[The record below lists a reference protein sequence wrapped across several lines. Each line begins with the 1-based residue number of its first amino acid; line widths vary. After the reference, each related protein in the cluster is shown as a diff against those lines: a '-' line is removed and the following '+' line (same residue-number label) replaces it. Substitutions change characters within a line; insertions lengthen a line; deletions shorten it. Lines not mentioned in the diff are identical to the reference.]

1 MVTARP
7 GQSKVQEAFLI
18 VGFGGIG
25 DHVRCFALA
34 RHIAAQHPGV
44 AIDFLCRSPTDRLV
58 PFVPDL
64 RAAFVDD
71 TPHRQ
76 FGLRAKLDLAARLR
90 EQRYRRVYVVS
101 RTLKSALVPFLAGIP
116 ERVGWLGEGRVGLIN
131 RPRFGERGLHG
142 ETEKVCA
149 LASSKG
155 LAGCGPL
162 MPPRMAVAPDLL
174 VRWQMDLPD
183 GPPAASVLALAPG
196 AYNDKRLW
204 PVERFAAVARAF
216 AAEGWEVWVLGGP
229 QEREMARL
237 IAAAVPVRD
246 FTLTPLE
253 DAVFQ
258 LASATLFLG
267 NDSGMLH
274 IAGAL
279 GVPSVGLFGP
289 TALEVTGPRN
299 PEVAGVRPPG
309 QDIDLRQIGSA
320 CVIDALAEQYYR
332 FRPALLA

>member
-1 MVTARP
+1 MIKDGGIAP
-7 GQSKVQEAFLI
+7 QAGEAFLI

-34 RHIAAQHPGV
+34 RHVAARHPGI
-44 AIDFLCRSPTDRLV
+44 AIDFLCRSPTHRIV

-71 TPHRQ
+71 TPHGRL
-76 FGLRAKLDLAARLR
+76 GVGEKLRLAARLR
-90 EQRYRRVYVVS
+90 AQRYRRVYVVS
-101 RTLKSALVPFLAGIP
+101 RTFKSAIVPFLAGIP
-116 ERVGWLGEGRVGLIN
+116 ERVGWFGEGRVGLIN
-131 RPRFGERGLHG
+131 RPQFGDRRLHG

-149 LASSKG
+149 LAAPEG

-162 MPPRMAVAPDLL
+162 LPPRMVAPAAELA
-174 VRWQMDLPD
+174 RWQ
-183 GPPAASVLALAPG
+183 SEVLAGGPTAPVLAIAPG
-196 AYNDKRLW
+196 AYNDRRLW
-204 PVERFAAVARAF
+204 PAERFAEVARTF
-216 AAEGWEVWVLGGP
+216 AARGWEIWVLGGP
-229 QEREMARL
+229 QERAMVEV
-237 IAAAVPVRD
+237 IAATAPIRD
-246 FTLTPLE
+246 FTRTPLE

-279 GVPSVGLFGP
+279 GVPSIGLFGP

-299 PEVAGVRPPG
+299 PCVAGLRPPPG
-309 QDIDLRQIGSA
+309 QIDLREISA
-320 CVIDALAEQYYR
+320 AAVISALDGLKGHLDVAQ
-332 FRPALLA
+332 PA

>member
-1 MVTARP
+1 MMAVGSGHREAD
-7 GQSKVQEAFLI
+7 EAFLI

-34 RHIAAQHPGV
+34 RHIAASHPGI

-71 TPHRQ
+71 TPHGR
-76 FGLRAKLDLAARLR
+76 FGARAKLKLAARLR
-90 EQRYRRVYVVS
+90 AQRYRRVYVVS

-116 ERVGWLGEGRVGLIN
+116 ERVGWLGEGRFVLIN

-149 LASSKG
+149 LASRDG

-162 MPPRMAVAPDLL
+162 LPPRMAV
-174 VRWQMDLPD
+174 
-183 GPPAASVLALAPG
+183 PPAALARWQAELPGGAPTAPVLALAPG
-196 AYNDKRLW
+196 AYNDRRLW
-204 PVERFAAVARAF
+204 PAARFAEVARAF
-216 AAEGWEVWVLGGP
+216 AAQGWDIWVLGGP
-229 QEREMARL
+229 KERDMART

-299 PEVAGVRPPG
+299 PTVSGVRPPDG
-309 QDIDLRQIGSA
+309 GIDLATIDAA
-320 CVIDALAEQYYR
+320 CVIAALEAQHAR
-332 FRPALLA
+332 FRPALPA